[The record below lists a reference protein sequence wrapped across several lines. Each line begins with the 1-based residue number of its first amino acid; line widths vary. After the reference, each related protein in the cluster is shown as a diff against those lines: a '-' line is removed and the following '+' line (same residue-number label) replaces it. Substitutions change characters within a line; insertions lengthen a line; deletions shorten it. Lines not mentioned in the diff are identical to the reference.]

1 MRTARRLLL
10 MIVVVAALLAPLATP
25 VVSAAA
31 AKTAVSTTLN
41 SNEHRL
47 LDLINGV
54 RAHYG
59 LPALH
64 LQSPLISAARAH
76 SREMLRDDYFS
87 HRSITGLSPA
97 TRVVRSGYSL
107 SGYRS
112 WVVGENIGLGLGVL
126 GTPQAIFAAWMHS
139 PAHRANILNRRFRD
153 VGLGEVSGTF
163 DGYRGVLMYTV
174 DFGER
179 VK

>member
-1 MRTARRLLL
+1 MRIARRLLL
-10 MIVVVAALLAPLATP
+10 VIVVVVTLLVPLATP
-25 VVSAAA
+25 AVSSAAT
-31 AKTAVSTTLN
+31 KTAVLTTLN

-47 LDLINGV
+47 LDLINSA

-64 LQSPLISAARAH
+64 VQSPLISAARAH
-76 SREMLRDDYFS
+76 SREMLKDDYFS

-112 WVVGENIGLGLGVL
+112 WVVGENIGLGLGAL

-139 PAHRANILNRRFRD
+139 PAHRANILSRRFRD

>member
-1 MRTARRLLL
+1 MRLARRLLL
-10 MIVVVAALLAPLATP
+10 MIVVVAALLVPLVTP
-25 VVSAAA
+25 VVSSAAT
-31 AKTAVSTTLN
+31 KSGVSTALN
-41 SNEHRL
+41 GNEHRL
-47 LDLINGV
+47 LDLINGA

-59 LPALH
+59 LPALR
-64 LQSPLISAARAH
+64 LQPPLILAARAH
-76 SREMLRDDYFS
+76 SREMLKDNYFS

-97 TRVVRSGYSL
+97 TRLVRSGYSL

-139 PAHRANILNRRFRD
+139 PAHRANILSRRFRD

-163 DGYRGVLMYTV
+163 DGCRGVLMYTV